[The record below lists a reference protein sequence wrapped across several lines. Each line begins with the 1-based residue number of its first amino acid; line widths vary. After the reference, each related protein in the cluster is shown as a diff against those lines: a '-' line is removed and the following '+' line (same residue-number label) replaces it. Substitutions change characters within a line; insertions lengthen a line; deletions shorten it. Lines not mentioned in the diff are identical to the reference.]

1 MKKSSFAAMILGTVA
16 GVFFALGMCM
26 CLLPEW
32 NAFKEGIVFG
42 TVGILLGIVT
52 LAVWRK
58 MEHKKPIKL
67 NGRAV
72 ALCLL
77 GVLGA
82 LALGTGMCFSMLW
95 NKMVL
100 GVLIGLLGILMLL
113 SLIPLIKGIK

>member
-42 TVGILLGIVT
+42 IVGILLGIVT